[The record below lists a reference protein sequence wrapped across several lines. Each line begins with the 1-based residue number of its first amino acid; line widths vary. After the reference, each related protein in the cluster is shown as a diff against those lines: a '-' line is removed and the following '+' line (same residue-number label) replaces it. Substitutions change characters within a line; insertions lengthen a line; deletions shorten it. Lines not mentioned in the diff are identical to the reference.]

1 MRLNIIR
8 VLNDAWALFRRDAD
22 LLVRVASMFMFV
34 PQLALLLVVP
44 PMPSIALTAEM
55 TEAEQRA
62 LAQVLANW
70 IAANGGWHLAATV
83 LVQFGT
89 LVLLSLYLRR
99 DRPDLRA
106 AMTAA
111 VGRFPR
117 FLLAMIVVGLPLGV
131 GLFFSLLLIP
141 ALYLVGRLMLT
152 GPILAEASTGKGVG
166 VRAAIARSW
175 RLTKGNGLAVTGL
188 ASISV
193 LGGVLLGAPFIMIDK
208 ALRASAPNPVAI
220 AMVDIGAAAAVA
232 ASLLAAILIQIAAYR
247 RLGAKDGI

>member
-1 MRLNIIR
+1 MKLDVIR
-8 VLNDAWALFRRDAD
+8 ILNDAWALFRGDAD
-22 LLVRVASMFMFV
+22 LLIRIASVFMFI

-44 PMPSIALTAEM
+44 PMPSIALTADM

-62 LAQVLANW
+62 LAQVLADW

-89 LVLLSLYLRR
+89 LVLLALYLRR
-99 DRPDLRA
+99 DHPDVRA
-106 AMTAA
+106 AMAGA

-117 FLLAMIVVGLPLGV
+117 FLLAMIIVGLPLGV
-131 GLFFSLLLIP
+131 GLFATLLLIP

-152 GPILAEASTGKGVG
+152 APILAEASAGTPVG

-175 RLTKGNGLAVTGL
+175 QLTKGNGLAVTGL

-193 LGGVLLGAPFIMIDK
+193 LGGVLLSAPFIMIDR
-208 ALRASAPNPVAI
+208 ALRATAPNPVAI
-220 AMVDIGAAAAVA
+220 TMVDVGAAAAVA
-232 ASLLAAILIQIAAYR
+232 TSLLAAILIQVATYR

>member
-1 MRLNIIR
+1 MKLNVMR
-8 VLNDAWALFRRDAD
+8 VLNDAWALFRGDAD
-22 LLVRVASMFMFV
+22 LLVRVASVFMFI

-44 PMPSIALTAEM
+44 PMPSIALTADM

-62 LAQVLANW
+62 LAQVLADW
-70 IAANGGWHLAATV
+70 ISANGGWYLAATV

-89 LVLLSLYLRR
+89 LVLLALYLRR
-99 DRPDLRA
+99 DQPDVRA
-106 AMTAA
+106 AMAGA

-117 FLLAMIVVGLPLGV
+117 FLLAMILVGLPLGI
-131 GLFFSLLLIP
+131 GLFTTVLLIP

-152 GPILAEASTGKGVG
+152 APILAEASTGAPVG
-166 VRAAIARSW
+166 VRAAIGRSW
-175 RLTKGNGLAVTGL
+175 QLTKGNGLAVTGL

-193 LGGVLLGAPFIMIDK
+193 LGGVLLGTPFIMIDK
-208 ALRASAPNPVAI
+208 ALRANAPNPVAI
-220 AMVDIGAAAAVA
+220 TMVDIGAAAAVA